1 MKKGPSMIELSS
13 TDLETALITL
23 GKLLQDKGF
32 SYEVVAIGG
41 GGLLLIGLM
50 IRTTKDLDLVALIDN
65 GELISAKPLP
75 NPLLQAIEEVAITFN
90 MSKDWVNIGPSDL
103 LTFGLPDGF
112 KSRMSI
118 IRHGGLTIHL
128 AGRFDQI
135 CFKLYATVDQGPTS
149 KHYAD
154 LKYLKPNK
162 IELEEAKRWCITHDT
177 SEAFFQELE
186 IVISQLR

>member
-1 MKKGPSMIELSS
+1 MIELSS